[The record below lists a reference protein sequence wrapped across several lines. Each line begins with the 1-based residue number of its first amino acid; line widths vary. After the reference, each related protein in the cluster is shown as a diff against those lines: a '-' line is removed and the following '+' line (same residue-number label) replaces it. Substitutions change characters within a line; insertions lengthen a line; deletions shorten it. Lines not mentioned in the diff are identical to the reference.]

1 MNDLDANQCQMRH
14 GSGRTRASVALAL
27 LVRHRAE
34 RWLWFSALNR
44 DTNAQAPNI
53 RSRLRLA

>member
-1 MNDLDANQCQMRH
+1 MNNLDANQCQMRH
-14 GSGRTRASVALAL
+14 GSGRTRAAVARAL

-44 DTNAQAPNI
+44 NTNVRAANI
-53 RSRLRLA
+53 LSRQRLA